1 MRHHGGGPAEARA
14 GDNGGDNKP
23 NYPGEDIAA
32 HFTKPFTRLFASL
45 LTRLAA
51 NVFLAAFGFLS
62 TIEGLPI
69 ARYERFRTTVSGSA
83 Q

>member
-1 MRHHGGGPAEARA
+1 MRHHGGGRAEARA
-14 GDNGGDNKP
+14 GDNGGDNDP

-32 HFTKPFTRLFASL
+32 HFPKPFTRLFASV

-51 NVFLAAFGFLS
+51 KVFLAAFGFLS
-62 TIEGLPI
+62 IIEGLPI
-69 ARYERFRTTVSGSA
+69 ARYERFRTPVSGSA